1 MSYIVFSSYKSCWSL
16 LVLAVV
22 LLDSVGFRISAVFS
36 VFIKNGHLCM
46 SVGLLVL
53 GLPPPTSI

>member
-22 LLDSVGFRISAVFS
+22 LLDSVGFRISTVFS
-36 VFIKNGHLCM
+36 VFIKNDHLCM

-53 GLPPPTSI
+53 GLPPPTST